1 MQQISKL
8 QKIILTIKLYRRLT
22 KDCYS
27 FRVVPQ
33 AKEEP
38 TLTGEHGN
46 PDPLYL
52 NGQLLFSLLA
62 RRRATRK

>member
-1 MQQISKL
+1 M
-8 QKIILTIKLYRRLT
+8 T
-22 KDCYS
+22 KDCYP

-33 AKEEP
+33 AKGEP

-46 PDPLYL
+46 PDTLYL

-62 RRRATRK
+62 RRRATRNDNLYAVLN